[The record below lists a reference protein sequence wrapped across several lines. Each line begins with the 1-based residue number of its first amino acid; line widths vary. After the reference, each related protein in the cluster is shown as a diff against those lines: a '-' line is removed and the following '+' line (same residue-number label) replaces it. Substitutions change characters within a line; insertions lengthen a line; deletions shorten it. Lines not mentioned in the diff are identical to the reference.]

1 MKKLI
6 AIDGPAGA
14 GKSTVA
20 RLLAKKLSYLYI
32 DTGAMYRAITYF
44 LIKQG
49 INYEDPKALNQAL
62 NKMDLHFQ
70 VIDGISVIFLNG
82 KRCDEEIRQTDV
94 NQHVSPVAK
103 IVAVRHF
110 LKKKQRD
117 LAQSTFSVT
126 EGRDI
131 GTVVLPDADLK
142 IFLMARPEIRAQ
154 RRWKELKE
162 KGIDISYEKVLENVI
177 QRDTIDS
184 TRSEA
189 PLRPADDA
197 MMVDTSDM
205 SIEEVVNF
213 LYQKA
218 VENE

>member
-1 MKKLI
+1 MKSLI

-20 RLLAKKLSYLYI
+20 HLLAKKLSYLYI
-32 DTGAMYRAITYF
+32 DTGAMYRAITYY

-49 INYEDPKALNQAL
+49 IDYGDSGALRQAL
-62 NKMDLHFQ
+62 ETIDLHFQ
-70 VIDGISVIFLNG
+70 VIDGASVIFLNG
-82 KRCDEEIRQTDV
+82 KRCYEEIRQTEV

-103 IVAVRHF
+103 IVAVRLF
-110 LKKKQRD
+110 LNKKQRD
-117 LAQSTFSVT
+117 LAQSTSSVT

-142 IFLMARPEIRAQ
+142 IFLTARPEIRAQ

-162 KGIDISYEKVLENVI
+162 KGIDISYSEVLGNVI
-177 QRDTIDS
+177 ERDTIDS

-197 MMVDTSDM
+197 LMVDTSDM

-218 VENE
+218 VDDE

>member
-1 MKKLI
+1 MKRLI

-49 INYEDPKALNQAL
+49 INYEDPKALSQAL

-213 LYQKA
+213 LYQKV

>member
-1 MKKLI
+1 MKSLI

-44 LIKQG
+44 LIRKG
-49 INYEDPKALNQAL
+49 INYEDSEALNQAL
-62 NKMDLHFQ
+62 GKIDLDFKI
-70 VIDGISVIFLNG
+70 IDGVTVIFLNG
-82 KRCDEEIRQTDV
+82 KRCNEEIRQTDV

-103 IVAVRHF
+103 IGTVRHF

-131 GTVVLPDADLK
+131 GTVVLPNADLK
-142 IFLMARPEIRAQ
+142 IYLTARPEVRAQ
-154 RRWKELKE
+154 RRWKELEE
-162 KGIDISYEKVLENVI
+162 KGIDISYTEVLDNVI
-177 QRDTIDS
+177 ERDTIDS

-189 PLRPADDA
+189 PLRPAGDA
-197 MMVDTSDM
+197 LMVDTSDM
-205 SIEEVVNF
+205 NIEEVVNF

-218 VENE
+218 VEDE

>member
-1 MKKLI
+1 MKRLI

-131 GTVVLPDADLK
+131 GTEVLPDADLK

>member
-1 MKKLI
+1 
-6 AIDGPAGA
+6 
-14 GKSTVA
+14 
-20 RLLAKKLSYLYI
+20 LLAKKLSYLYI

>member
-1 MKKLI
+1 MKRLI

-110 LKKKQRD
+110 LKEKQRD

>member
-44 LIKQG
+44 LIKEG
-49 INYEDPKALNQAL
+49 INYEDLEALNQAL
-62 NKMDLHFQ
+62 KKIVLDFK
-70 VIDGISVIFLNG
+70 VIDGASVIFLNG
-82 KRCDEEIRQTDV
+82 KQCNEEIRQTIV

-103 IVAVRHF
+103 ISTIRHF

-117 LAQSTFSVT
+117 LARSTFSVT

-142 IFLMARPEIRAQ
+142 IFLTARPEVRAQ

-162 KGIDISYEKVLENVI
+162 KGIDLPYKEVLENVQ

-189 PLRPADDA
+189 PLRPAVDA
-197 MMVDTSDM
+197 LLVDTSDM

-218 VENE
+218 VEDD

>member
-1 MKKLI
+1 
-6 AIDGPAGA
+6 
-14 GKSTVA
+14 
-20 RLLAKKLSYLYI
+20 
-32 DTGAMYRAITYF
+32 
-44 LIKQG
+44 
-49 INYEDPKALNQAL
+49 
-62 NKMDLHFQ
+62 MDLHFQ

>member
-1 MKKLI
+1 MKRLI

-189 PLRPADDA
+189 PLRQADDA

>member
-1 MKKLI
+1 MKRLI

>member
-1 MKKLI
+1 MKRLI

-184 TRSEA
+184 TRSES

>member
-1 MKKLI
+1 MKSLI

-20 RLLAKKLSYLYI
+20 HLLAKKLSYLYI
-32 DTGAMYRAITYF
+32 DTGAMYRAITYY

-49 INYEDPKALNQAL
+49 IDYGDSEALKQAL
-62 NKMDLHFQ
+62 EKIDLHFQ
-70 VIDGISVIFLNG
+70 VIDGASVIFLNG
-82 KRCDEEIRQTDV
+82 KRCDEEIRQTMV

-103 IVAVRHF
+103 IVAVRLF

-117 LAQSTFSVT
+117 LAQSTSSVT

-142 IFLMARPEIRAQ
+142 IFLTARPEIRAQ

-162 KGIDISYEKVLENVI
+162 KGIDISYSDVLGNVI
-177 QRDTIDS
+177 ERDTIDS

-197 MMVDTSDM
+197 LMVDTSDM

>member
-1 MKKLI
+1 MKRLI

-49 INYEDPKALNQAL
+49 INYEDPKALSQAL

>member
-1 MKKLI
+1 MKRLI

-49 INYEDPKALNQAL
+49 INYEDPKALSQAL

-110 LKKKQRD
+110 LKEKQRD